1 MKEIADSVLPKS
13 HVELTAC
20 IGAPTAKVSCYR
32 HRCQELSWVS
42 SYQSAAAHVEWMSG
56 GSVSTFEAIDYQ
68 NLVLL
73 TFLCRLQG
81 SR

>member
-1 MKEIADSVLPKS
+1 MAIADSAPPKS
-13 HVELTAC
+13 HVEPTAC

-32 HRCQELSWVS
+32 RRCQGLSWVS
-42 SYQSAAAHVEWMSG
+42 SYQSAAAHVEWVSG